1 MPGSSRK
8 RPKAKKN
15 MISSSGRLRNV
26 STKRP
31 PSLLIIGLP
40 ASRATP
46 TSSPK
51 SDERAM
57 AKTTTEM
64 VLPAPFSMPSHRA
77 SLASISSIEKMEL
90 RSGLP

>member
-1 MPGSSRK
+1 M
-8 RPKAKKN
+8 
-15 MISSSGRLRNV
+15 MSSSGRLRNV

-31 PSLLIIGLP
+31 PSLLIMGLP

-46 TSSPK
+46 TRSPR
-51 SDERAM
+51 SDERAI

-64 VLPAPFSMPSHRA
+64 VLPAPFSMPSHRE
-77 SLASISSIEKMEL
+77 SLASISRMAKMEV